1 MHNNLSDVVESVL
14 SRGVDVDKPDS
25 SGITALISAAVN
37 GFLPILERLIRA
49 GANLDIACHGST
61 TFHAACHKGHVEC
74 AVALVKAGCNVSA
87 LDNDYMTDFVKNYEK
102 KMEEK
107 KAQQQKR
114 AKKGLEKFI
123 DNEE

>member
-1 MHNNLSDVVESVL
+1 
-14 SRGVDVDKPDS
+14 
-25 SGITALISAAVN
+25 
-37 GFLPILERLIRA
+37 
-49 GANLDIACHGST
+49 
-61 TFHAACHKGHVEC
+61 
-74 AVALVKAGCNVSA
+74 
-87 LDNDYMTDFVKNYEK
+87 MTDFVKNYEK